1 MKQFNKTYLYIKT
14 HNITGLKYFGKT
26 TKDPYKYKGSG
37 IYWTKHIKKYGYDV
51 ITEIIGIFEDRYE
64 CETIAIS
71 FSKSND
77 IVNSNLW
84 ANLIEENGLDGG
96 DTGGSRTRN
105 YKPMSDET
113 KQKLSLSKKGK
124 IPWNKGTKGLTP
136 GNKNKMS
143 DETKQK
149 LRLAN
154 LGKKNSKEAVE
165 KIRAKLK
172 GRKRPDISIMLRGR
186 IVSEETRLKISIS
199 QKGKTISEETRKKL
213 SEANTGRIISEEI
226 KEKLKGKVVVI
237 DKSGNIIRIE
247 KELYYS
253 QTGPKESWEWIM
265 HRCKEAQLRKEQAI
279 ESARMRR

>member
-1 MKQFNKTYLYIKT
+1 MKQFYKTYLYVKT

-37 IYWTKHIKKYGYDV
+37 VHWINHIKKHGYDV
-51 ITEIIGIFEDRYE
+51 STEIIGVFEDRYQ
-64 CETIAIS
+64 CENTAIL

-77 IVNSNLW
+77 IVNSNFW

-96 DTGGSRTRN
+96 DTGGSITRN

-124 IPWNKGTKGLTP
+124 IPWNKGIKGLTY
-136 GNKNKMS
+136 GNKTKMS

-149 LRLAN
+149 LRMAN
-154 LGKKNSKEAVE
+154 LGKKRSKETIE
-165 KIRAKLK
+165 KTASKLR
-172 GRKRPDISIMLRGR
+172 GRKRPEISIMLRGR

-199 QKGKTISEETRKKL
+199 QIGKTTSEETRKKI
-213 SEANTGRIISEEI
+213 SAANTGRVISDEI

-237 DKSGNIIRIE
+237 DKIGNMIRIE

-253 QTGPKESWEWIM
+253 QTGEKESWEWIM
-265 HRCKEAQLRKEQAI
+265 HRCKEAQPRKQQAI
-279 ESARMRR
+279 ESATMRR